1 VQLDATADHRL
12 DKRARKEVGDVT
24 AQGILGEVLPVGKR
38 LCTPSTA
45 LWIDGDA
52 IDAGTAMILD
62 SNLSQQARESLH
74 QLGCALGPGLLVSQS
89 QVNEFAYL
97 LDQETPTNA
106 PSQVRQVSWSQA
118 RTMCFGPYDITPD
131 RRTTDGTIARG
142 VVVSVDCDASTTT
155 SLVLYAAVTQGP
167 AIPTDTTFLGFARV
181 PVTTASRTTVEISL
195 GGQAVAGIVRRGQQ
209 NPSEMTTMT
218 EAYVWL
224 AWRATGESD
233 YLYAVSV
240 YEVR

>member
-1 VQLDATADHRL
+1 MGH
-12 DKRARKEVGDVT
+12 VT
-24 AQGILGEVLPVGKR
+24 AQGILGEVLPQGRR

-52 IDAGTAMILD
+52 VDAGTAMILD

-74 QLGCALGPGLLVSQS
+74 QLGCALGPGILLNQN
-89 QVNEFAYL
+89 QANEFAYL

-106 PSQVRQVSWSQA
+106 ASQVRQVSWTQP
-118 RTMCFGPYDITPD
+118 RTMCFGPFDITQD
-131 RRTTDGTIARG
+131 CRLTDGITSRR

-167 AIPTDTTFLGFARV
+167 AIPTDSTCLGFARR
-181 PVTTASRTTVEISL
+181 PVTTASRTTVEITVSV
-195 GGQAVAGIVRRGQQ
+195 QPVAGVVRRGQQ
-209 NPSEMTTMT
+209 NPSEMTTYT
-218 EAYVWL
+218 DAYVWL
-224 AWRATGESD
+224 AWRATSDAD
-233 YLYAVSV
+233 YLYAVSL